1 MKKTL
6 EYLYVFSKLSTS
18 FILLITILIL
28 GYFFYISFKNQE
40 KSINENLDFLNLL
53 KQNSNDLSKLSKKVE
68 ITDTNLDEIK
78 KLLNKSSNK
87 KNDEKVNNLILQ
99 IGELNEQLQKI
110 STSIETIKSSEI
122 NQKNSVPID
131 KHKTNLSLEKNKLQ
145 LAKLVLFKFEN
156 NLDFSEEL
164 NFLQNLNDSSK
175 KYIFEKINL
184 INLKKFR
191 GLLYLKENFSKES
204 DFFLKEKINTEKEN
218 IIIKPL
224 MRFIAIEPSKKNI
237 IKDNEIN
244 ILNQINLLIN
254 QKKYDDSYQKI
265 LFIDSYDK
273 YFSETINQLI
283 MVIEFEKLIRSIS

>member
-6 EYLYVFSKLSTS
+6 EYLYIFSKLSTS

-110 STSIETIKSSEI
+110 STSIEKIKSSEI
-122 NQKNSVPID
+122 NQKNSAPID

-254 QKKYDDSYQKI
+254 QKKYYDSYQKI

>member
-6 EYLYVFSKLSTS
+6 EYLYIFSKLSTS

-110 STSIETIKSSEI
+110 STSIEKIKSSEI
-122 NQKNSVPID
+122 NQKNSAPID

-244 ILNQINLLIN
+244 ILNQIKLLIN
-254 QKKYDDSYQKI
+254 QKKYYDSYQKI